1 MTFQN
6 FRKCDE
12 VQSMINNLTNA
23 KQSLPKRPKTIYHTL
38 PENKETINFVV
49 DMKPSFEEAG
59 TILNNGFKFFF
70 KTSRNMGKIERNR
83 NFKRWL

>member
-1 MTFQN
+1 MSFQN

-49 DMKPSFEEAG
+49 DMNPSFEEAG
-59 TILNNGFKFFF
+59 TILNNGIKFFF
-70 KTSRNMGKIERNR
+70 
-83 NFKRWL
+83 